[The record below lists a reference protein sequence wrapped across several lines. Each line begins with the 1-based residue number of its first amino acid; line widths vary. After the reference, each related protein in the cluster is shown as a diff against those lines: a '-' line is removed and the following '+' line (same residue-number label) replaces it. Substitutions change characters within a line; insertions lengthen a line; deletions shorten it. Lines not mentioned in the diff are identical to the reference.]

1 MEQIQLRNEVIILV
15 NRKNKINLIVYDLLQ
30 WVFMFVWCV

>member
-1 MEQIQLRNEVIILV
+1 MEQIQLRNEVIILI

>member
-15 NRKNKINLIVYDLLQ
+15 IRKNKINFIVYDLLQ